1 MPARNKTTV
10 TLIGATAAM
19 LLSLLIAASGCNRGD
34 QSPNNADAEAF
45 VSVAPLGFFAE
56 RIAGR
61 HVTLRVLIKPGAN
74 PHTYTPTPKQ
84 IVSLNRGRLLLCGGS
99 GFGRII
105 SSRLTS
111 ADSKLRIVNLADGL
125 AIQQHHDH
133 DHGHDHGNDDQHVW
147 MSPRIAK
154 SLAAGICREL
164 CTLAPSHSSEFQDNL
179 RKLQDELDSL
189 DTELAKTL
197 APHKGKSFF
206 VFHPA
211 FGHFAETYGLK
222 QEALEHQGKS
232 PGPKHIT
239 QLLARAKAANAK
251 VIFVQ
256 PQFSL
261 RAADMIAREV
271 GARVVVLDPLS
282 SDYVNNLRH
291 IAEELRKALEP

>member
-1 MPARNKTTV
+1 MPARKQTPA
-10 TLIGATAAM
+10 TLIGSTAAM
-19 LLSLLIAASGCNRGD
+19 LLSLLFAVTGCNRGD
-34 QSPNNADAEAF
+34 QSAGNADAEAF
-45 VSVAPLGFFAE
+45 VSVAPLAFFAE
-56 RIAGR
+56 RIAGP
-61 HVTLRVLIKPGAN
+61 HVTVRVLIKPGAN

-105 SSRLTS
+105 SSRLELD
-111 ADSKLRIVNLADGL
+111 DSKLRIVNLADGL
-125 AIQQHHDH
+125 VDQHHGH
-133 DHGHDHGNDDQHVW
+133 DHGHDHCNDDQHAW

-154 SLAAGICREL
+154 SLAIGICREL
-164 CTLAPSHSSEFQDNL
+164 CRLAPSHSKDFKQNL
-179 RKLQDELDSL
+179 RTLQNELDAL
-189 DTELAKTL
+189 DAELTKAL

-211 FGHFAETYGLK
+211 FGHLAEAYGLK

-239 QLLARAKAANAK
+239 QLLSRAKAAKAK

-261 RAADMIAREV
+261 RAADMIAREI
-271 GARVVVLDPLS
+271 GAKVVVLDPLS